1 MEIIVPKHTTVPNGD
16 HRALFPNIIG
26 ITPIDAAAE
35 VRNIGRILR
44 RAEWQAASNTDSL
57 FFILNSSA

>member
-44 RAEWQAASNTDSL
+44 RAEW
-57 FFILNSSA
+57 